1 MSSPLRMDLGTVQ
14 PGRCGHRPLRR
25 RYVSP
30 RKRATARVAPTK
42 RSKAFGKTGRRGRRP
57 PRHSVEKRCV
67 GADASVRPPD
77 LYRISCDVSLR
88 SQCARWS
95 RNPYSFCRAGYPHP
109 ATASSCCVLQNLCR
123 TPFIGALPDIS
134 PRNTAYFPFTS
145 QPFPPA
151 AARKRLLLFILPF
164 PACDRWGTR
173 FAAAPRSGHS
183 WQSGMLPIHAA

>member
-1 MSSPLRMDLGTVQ
+1 MQ

-25 RYVSP
+25 RHVSP
-30 RKRATARVAPTK
+30 SKRATARVAPTK

-95 RNPYSFCRAGYPHP
+95 PNPYSFCRAGCPHP
-109 ATASSCCVLQNLCR
+109 AIPVLHHTPCTPHRGRCLHRPVLPHLLYPPVGRGSPCPPGLAPYSLYPPVGADAYIGPFYRTSCN
-123 TPFIGALPDIS
+123 
-134 PRNTAYFPFTS
+134 
-145 QPFPPA
+145 PP
-151 AARKRLLLFILPF
+151 
-164 PACDRWGTR
+164 
-173 FAAAPRSGHS
+173 
-183 WQSGMLPIHAA
+183 